1 MVPAGH
7 WWTAHHVYF
16 FFVFLTGALSVLTA
30 WTLSTGAKITSA
42 CQELGEAINELRA
55 TGKTRDDV
63 TVATPDQTAEINNL
77 RYYLAGKNR
86 GQGIG
91 LALKRKKIT
100 YTLVLDLA
108 LAVASAVVVT
118 FPLLL
123 GMAAVEDEEQAL
135 ENETLAL
142 GPCIRKCLL

>member
-1 MVPAGH
+1 M
-7 WWTAHHVYF
+7 
-16 FFVFLTGALSVLTA
+16 
-30 WTLSTGAKITSA
+30 
-42 CQELGEAINELRA
+42 
-55 TGKTRDDV
+55 
-63 TVATPDQTAEINNL
+63 
-77 RYYLAGKNR
+77 
-86 GQGIG
+86 G

-123 GMAAVEDEEQAL
+123 GIAAVEDEEQAL